1 VFGYRITK
9 YNPQDRNE
17 LGHYQ
22 KKDWIGIDDIGKTF
36 DKKKLTLQKY
46 LQVEAAYAQT
56 IIYIMDY
63 LNLES
68 LTLKN
73 FTKLKLTHPE
83 LLNQEMLNVYNN
95 TINDEQIDKIKAF
108 LLTKLLLREEIAG
121 IFENKEMFVHFGYD
135 YYMYIGSSKELP
147 QDLRN
152 KIENLGL
159 FVEDFESPYLPDN
172 D

>member
-46 LQVEAAYAQT
+46 LQVEAAYAQA

-95 TINDEQIDKIKAF
+95 TINDEQIDKIKVF

-121 IFENKEMFVHFGYD
+121 IFEKKEMFVHFGYD